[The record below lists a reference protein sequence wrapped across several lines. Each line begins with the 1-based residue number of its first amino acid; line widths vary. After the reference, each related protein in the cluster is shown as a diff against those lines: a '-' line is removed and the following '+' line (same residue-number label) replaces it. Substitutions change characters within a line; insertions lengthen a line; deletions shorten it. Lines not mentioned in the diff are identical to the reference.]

1 MRISRPA
8 AFCAASEVDD
18 PGTRIM
24 SPKVVMMAPS
34 MLASAIA
41 WSMSR
46 LAVTQTG
53 QPGPLSSLSPAGIME
68 RKP

>member
-1 MRISRPA
+1 MRMSRPV

-34 MLASAIA
+34 MLESAIA
-41 WSMSR
+41 
-46 LAVTQTG
+46 
-53 QPGPLSSLSPAGIME
+53 
-68 RKP
+68 